1 MSWREEYESKL
12 CSHEEAAKLV
22 ESGDRLFTP
31 LGLGEPCTAM
41 MDAIADR
48 KDELEDIQYVSS
60 LSFHPYKIFTPEY
73 RKTFYLM
80 CGFYS
85 ILTMHLH
92 EEGASQYIPVQS
104 STVGYVAEK
113 RQEIDP
119 RRQGLITQV
128 SPPDEHGYVSL
139 GLDLFY
145 TPDLMEQADWIIGEV
160 NSKMPR
166 AYGDTHYHISRF
178 DKFVQADEPLFS
190 PPLPE
195 ATEVHRKIAENV
207 VSLLR
212 DRDCL
217 QVGIGAVPGHIS
229 KLIANSG
236 LKDLGIH
243 SEMAPM
249 GTRQLVEK
257 GVVTGRYKETHPHKI
272 VLAFAFGDQD
282 LYDFLGNNP
291 MVEFYS
297 ASYCNSIPLL
307 AREKNLVAINGSI
320 EIDLVGTICSESFG
334 DVMRSGVGGQL
345 DFVVGAYLSEGGR
358 AINIMPSTAKG
369 GTVSRI
375 VPYLTPG
382 ARVTVPRHYA
392 QYVVTEWGIANL
404 TPLDERERALALI
417 NVAHPKFRDDLLK
430 AAKKRLRF

>member
-1 MSWREEYESKL
+1 
-12 CSHEEAAKLV
+12 
-22 ESGDRLFTP
+22 
-31 LGLGEPCTAM
+31 
-41 MDAIADR
+41 
-48 KDELEDIQYVSS
+48 
-60 LSFHPYKIFTPEY
+60 
-73 RKTFYLM
+73 
-80 CGFYS
+80 
-85 ILTMHLH
+85 
-92 EEGASQYIPVQS
+92 
-104 STVGYVAEK
+104 
-113 RQEIDP
+113 
-119 RRQGLITQV
+119 
-128 SPPDEHGYVSL
+128 
-139 GLDLFY
+139 
-145 TPDLMEQADWIIGEV
+145 
-160 NSKMPR
+160 
-166 AYGDTHYHISRF
+166 
-178 DKFVQADEPLFS
+178 
-190 PPLPE
+190 
-195 ATEVHRKIAENV
+195 V

-249 GTRQLVEK
+249 GTRDLVEK
-257 GVVTGRYKETHPHKI
+257 GVVTGRYKQTHPHKI

-320 EIDLVGTICSESFG
+320 EVDLLGTICSESFG

-345 DFVVGAYLSEGGR
+345 DFVIGAYLSEGGR
-358 AINIMPSTAKG
+358 AINILPSTAKG
-369 GTVSRI
+369 GTISRI

-392 QYVVTEWGIANL
+392 QYVVTEWGIAYL

-417 NVAHPKFRDDLLK
+417 QIAHPKFRDDLLK